1 MKQKML
7 VLIMIL
13 LSVGSSQAMVVND
26 TICQG
31 NTITI
36 GNTYPNGV
44 WYLWNTGATTVQI
57 TVSPTVST
65 TYTVAVLND
74 TMAVIARDTFNIMVA
89 PKPNVWITGPAIIC
103 SGGTATL
110 VAHGGLTYQWLTG
123 TTNDTIIVAPTI
135 TTNYIVVGYSSNGCS
150 DTANFVVTVQAL
162 PTIYTITGDTSYC
175 AEQAGV
181 LVGLN
186 GSEADCSYKLY
197 QNGIVI
203 STINGTGYPLSFG
216 YQPNGMYTI
225 KGFKNNLGCEAQMN
239 GTLHVTT
246 LPLPQAAGVIS
257 GPSSVCQNAIVTYST
272 SAIQYATSYDWSIPT
287 GATLVSGQGTTM
299 ITVNFGS
306 ATSGDVKVRGHNDCG
321 DGPYSSLFITV
332 NSAPNLTI
340 TATSTDICVGESVV
354 LTANSNGNTFL
365 WSNGL
370 TTSSITVSPLTTST
384 YSVVVTGISGCS
396 STGNITI
403 MVYPLPTIS
412 ITTSASEICAG
423 ESVVLTA
430 NSNGNTFLWSNG
442 LTTSSITVSPLTTST
457 YSVTV
462 SGEGGCSSTG
472 NITITVHPL
481 TTVSLILNQ
490 DNFCTDVYSA
500 IITGGYPS
508 GGTYTGECVF
518 NGNTVY
524 PAASGTGTYTVTY
537 TVTNSYGCSASATD
551 LLTINPVPAVMFT
564 NLTTGVYIDT
574 PAFDLMS
581 YVSPTGGMFSG
592 PGMIGSFFYPA
603 MAGSG
608 THMITYTYTHPITGC
623 SATQIQYI
631 PVGALGISE
640 TVINNITI
648 FPNPTSNTLHLKD
661 IDTKEIQTISIV
673 NVLGKVVF
681 TTETLTEAMEI
692 DVSTYDNGMYI
703 IRFTD
708 ADGLSRGKLF
718 MKH

>member
-57 TVSPTVST
+57 TVAPTVNT
-65 TYTVAVLND
+65 TYIVTVLNSVM
-74 TMAVIARDTFNIMVA
+74 TIITKDTFNIVVQS
-89 PKPNVWITGPAIIC
+89 KPTIWVTGPAIIC
-103 SGGTATL
+103 AGGTATL
-110 VAHGGLTYQWLTG
+110 VAHGGVSYQWLIG
-123 TTNDTIIVAPTI
+123 ITNDTIIVAPTI

-150 DTANFVVTVQAL
+150 DTANFVVTVQAP
-162 PTIYTITGDTSYC
+162 PTIYTITGNTSYC
-175 AEQAGV
+175 AGQAGV

-197 QNGIVI
+197 QNGMVI

-216 YQPNGMYTI
+216 YQPSGMYTI

-239 GTLHVTT
+239 RTLHVTT

-257 GPSSVCQNAIVTYST
+257 GPSSVCQNGIVTYST

-287 GATLVSGQGTTM
+287 GSTLVSGQGTTM
-299 ITVNFGS
+299 ITVNFGN

-321 DGPYSSLFITV
+321 DGPYSSLFVTV
-332 NSAPNLTI
+332 NSAPNVTI

-370 TTSSITVSPLTTST
+370 TTSSITVSPQNTTT

-396 STGNITI
+396 STGSITI
-403 MVYPLPTIS
+403 GVYP
-412 ITTSASEICAG
+412 
-423 ESVVLTA
+423 
-430 NSNGNTFLWSNG
+430 
-442 LTTSSITVSPLTTST
+442 SPS
-457 YSVTV
+457 
-462 SGEGGCSSTG
+462 
-472 NITITVHPL
+472 
-481 TTVSLILNQ
+481 VSLDLLQ

-500 IITGGYPS
+500 ILSGGYPS
-508 GGTYTGECVF
+508 GQGSYTGECVLD
-518 NGNTVY
+518 GNTVY
-524 PAASGTGTYTVTY
+524 PAASGAGIYRVTY
-537 TVTNSYGCSASATD
+537 TVTNPYGCSASATD
-551 LLTINPVPAVMFT
+551 LLTINPTPAVMFT
-564 NLTTGVYIDT
+564 NVTTGVYIDT
-574 PAFDLMS
+574 PAFDLMNH
-581 YVSPTGGMFSG
+581 VSPTSG
-592 PGMIGSFFYPA
+592 TFMGDGMIGSIFYPA
-603 MAGSG
+603 LAGSG
-608 THMITYTYTHPITGC
+608 THTITYTYIHPITGC
-623 SATQIQYI
+623 SATQLQYI

-640 TVINNITI
+640 TTINSINI